1 MTTGLTTKVRCV
13 KIQLSTLTFISM
25 EIQVLSKREQGRSL
39 FLARCIISAKSKKS
53 INESIASLIEQ
64 MEDAKLKGNTT
75 KVKILKM
82 CIDRLKKVKNAKQ

>member
-1 MTTGLTTKVRCV
+1 
-13 KIQLSTLTFISM
+13 M
-25 EIQVLSKREQGRSL
+25 EITGSQRGEQGRSL
-39 FLARCIISAKSKKS
+39 FLARCIINAKSKKS